1 VEDRPAF
8 RLERVEGSEPGC
20 LVVALH
26 GELDVDAVDVV
37 DRLIDLTDTRPT
49 RLTIDLR
56 PLTFVDSTGVRALLV
71 TVGRA
76 RVTEVELTII
86 RAEPRV
92 HRVFEILCLDTVLP
106 FIDPDD

>member
-1 VEDRPAF
+1 VEEGRAF
-8 RLERVEGSEPGC
+8 RLERVESSDPGC

-26 GELDVDAVDVV
+26 GELDVNATDVV
-37 DRLIDLTDTRPT
+37 DRLVDLADTRPR

-76 RVTEVELTII
+76 RVTEVDLTII
-86 RAEPRV
+86 KAEPRV

-106 FIDPDD
+106 FVDPDD